1 MIIYKDVIKRLK
13 DAGYNTGRIMS
24 QKLLPQSTMDALR
37 HNKPLSLRSIDAI
50 CRLAKCQPGDILEYV
65 EDPSQTPED

>member
-13 DAGYNTGRIMS
+13 DAGYNSGQIMS

-37 HNKPLSLRSIDAI
+37 HNKPISLRSVNVI
-50 CRLAKCQPGDILEYV
+50 CKLANCQPGDILEYV
-65 EDPSQTPED
+65 EDPEDIPE